1 MYSEKVNEFIA
12 ENYDRLHVLTP
23 KGTKALLRRKFK
35 NNYLTIN
42 KYINLLIDL
51 DLRGCVRWSEVD
63 MDVKYLKECA
73 AYEIGRDI
81 REPKVY

>member
-35 NNYLTIN
+35 NKDLTIN

-51 DLRGCVRWSEVD
+51 DLRGCVNWGD
-63 MDVKYLKECA
+63 ADLNVKYLKECA

-81 REPKVY
+81 RETKVY